1 MRTVAALGALFTA
14 TLMTGH
20 ALAQDAAAGEKVFNK
35 CKVCHDAAQDK
46 NKVGPSLHGVIG
58 RTAGTHEGYKY
69 SSAMID
75 AGKSGV
81 VWDEATLT
89 KYLHDPKAMVKGTK
103 MSFPG
108 LKSDEDI
115 ANVIAYL
122 KQESQ

>member
-1 MRTVAALGALFTA
+1 MRAIAILGALFTA

-35 CKVCHDAAQDK
+35 CKACHDATQDR

-69 SSAMID
+69 SSAMIA

-103 MSFPG
+103 MAFPG
-108 LKSDEDI
+108 LKSDKDI
-115 ANVIAYL
+115 ADVVAYL
-122 KQESQ
+122 KQESR

>member
-1 MRTVAALGALFTA
+1 MRAIAILGALFTA
-14 TLMTGH
+14 TLMTGN

-35 CKVCHDAAQDK
+35 CKACHDAAQDK

-69 SSAMID
+69 SPAMIE

-81 VWDEATLT
+81 VWDEATLAT
-89 KYLHDPKAMVKGTK
+89 YLHDPKAMVKGTK
-103 MSFPG
+103 MTFPG

>member
-1 MRTVAALGALFTA
+1 MRAIAVLGALFTA
-14 TLMTGH
+14 TLITGH

-35 CKVCHDAAQDK
+35 CKACHYADQDK
-46 NKVGPSLHGVIG
+46 NKIGPSLHGVIG
-58 RTAGTHEGYKY
+58 RIAGTHEDYKY

-89 KYLHDPKAMVKGTK
+89 KYLHNPKAMVEGTK
-103 MSFPG
+103 MAFPG

-122 KQESQ
+122 KQQSQ

>member
-1 MRTVAALGALFTA
+1 
-14 TLMTGH
+14 MTGH

-35 CKVCHDAAQDK
+35 CKACHAADQDK
-46 NKVGPSLHGVIG
+46 NKIGPSLHGVLG

-69 SSAMID
+69 SPAMIE

-89 KYLHDPKAMVKGTK
+89 TYLHDPKAMVKGNK
-103 MSFPG
+103 MAFPG